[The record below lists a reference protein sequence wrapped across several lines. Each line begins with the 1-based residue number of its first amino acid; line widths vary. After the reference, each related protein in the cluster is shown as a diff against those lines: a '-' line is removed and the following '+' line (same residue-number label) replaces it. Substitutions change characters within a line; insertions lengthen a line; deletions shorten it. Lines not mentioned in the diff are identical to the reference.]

1 MRKVLVITGS
11 RGEWGYLRPILALMQ
26 NDSMLDF
33 DILATNM
40 QVLERYGSTYRE
52 IERDGFEVRY
62 KIPMAYEGDTP
73 MSHIKSLG
81 SVLLSL
87 GDILNSQ
94 RYDFI
99 LLAGD
104 RGEQLMG
111 AIAGAYAYIPTLHIQ
126 AGEVSGNID
135 GSVRHAIGKLV
146 HLHSASNKDAEN
158 RLKSLGEQEFR
169 VHNTGAPQIDDML
182 QDLPD
187 IATTLQDLK
196 IPESKGFLL
205 VVMHP
210 ITEDVENLDEY
221 MDELLIALAQ
231 EKGNKIV
238 ILPNNDYGSD
248 VVRSKI
254 NNHNIPATFIFR
266 NLGRS
271 IYLTLLKNARCIV
284 GNSSSG
290 ILEAPT
296 YQTPCINI
304 GGRQAN
310 RYQGSNVINCNFDNQ
325 EIIQAIRQATS
336 EKFSELMKQGDQTPY
351 GFGDSSR
358 QIVDII
364 KNTRVDRSL
373 LVKELTV

>member
-221 MDELLIALAQ
+221 RDELLIALAQ

-296 YQTPCINI
+296 YQTPCII
-304 GGRQAN
+304 LGA
-310 RYQGSNVINCNFDNQ
+310 D
-325 EIIQAIRQATS
+325 
-336 EKFSELMKQGDQTPY
+336 KQ
-351 GFGDSSR
+351 
-358 QIVDII
+358 IDI
-364 KNTRVDRSL
+364 KA
-373 LVKELTV
+373 LT